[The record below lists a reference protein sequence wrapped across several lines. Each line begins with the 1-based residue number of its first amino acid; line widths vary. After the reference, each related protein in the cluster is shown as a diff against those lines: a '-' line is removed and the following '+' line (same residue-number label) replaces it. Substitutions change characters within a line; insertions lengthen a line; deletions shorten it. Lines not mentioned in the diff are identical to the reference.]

1 MINLNSFLILTVT
14 LLSPALALP
23 KNVLEEQQAKDDLAK
38 RAVYTNI
45 TSGTLDIPISFDVST
60 IDVPSISIP
69 SFLTSSFLF
78 DDPAVTTSQE
88 STNANVE
95 TVSTNSDDTTQ
106 VADATD
112 SLLTTEVA
120 VTLSSSE
127 DESPASTPTQ
137 VAPTGGSETSTTTS
151 PAPVFTFTF
160 EPPTYTTSYGD
171 ESSLSSSTQTEDTST
186 TSSSVPIFTW
196 PFEPPSNSD
205 SETGDATSS
214 STPSPAE
221 SSGES
226 TGFIRPSII
235 TSSDL
240 TFPVSPS
247 DLPTGGSVVSS
258 DETSYSTPSPDESPV
273 ESSDAPTLVLPP
285 VTSSS
290 EPPVITVTVPPN
302 ETSDVSS
309 DETSYSTPSPD
320 EPPAEST
327 FVTQSSPLV
336 VTSSETPVVT
346 ISEPTTITP
355 SEVPPTL
362 STESSVETPGV
373 VSSIPPI
380 ESSIP
385 PAEPTTVT
393 SSEPAIVPPIV
404 ETTVSSSIESVES
417 TVISEAPSPVTTSA
431 ETPSEL
437 PSTEDTSV
445 EVPPTSVVSSPRE
458 TFTSSDTA
466 TPTISPLPYLTP
478 SVSSQETSETIET
491 STTLEVP
498 SPATPTQQA
507 SSSTVT
513 TPIVG
518 TDSVVGTAPSQVPY
532 PAVGSTSTT
541 RTQTWIPTSLIIAT
555 STQPSG
561 TARSTQTA
569 SGSRDEPTS
578 TLPKA
583 ISLNPTGEPEEGYE
597 LITVGFKEPLNYAFV
612 VGNSMSPVQIFEY
625 LPGVLCYPYE
635 SELDASKITVL
646 QLVPYTSPDVS
657 YIITVAEVY
666 FKSSL
671 IGDLQSE
678 IHDTSSSLYS
688 NPDPSERALANLI
701 DPRVPITGLNLGSTS
716 SQTSGNGSGNS
727 DNSSNSDGDGLD
739 STESQGSSNTG
750 KVAGIAV
757 GSVMGFTLYLG
768 SIALFYRYRKNKS
781 KLASDEAAVGSSESP
796 ETTQISNVSYSSPGA
811 IVVGSTNSHIGSNSS
826 PEVTSSTIRGDST
839 HSNLP
844 KISGPVS
851 TYNSLGW

>member
-1 MINLNSFLILTVT
+1 M
-14 LLSPALALP
+14 
-23 KNVLEEQQAKDDLAK
+23 
-38 RAVYTNI
+38 
-45 TSGTLDIPISFDVST
+45 
-60 IDVPSISIP
+60 
-69 SFLTSSFLF
+69 
-78 DDPAVTTSQE
+78 
-88 STNANVE
+88 
-95 TVSTNSDDTTQ
+95 
-106 VADATD
+106 
-112 SLLTTEVA
+112 
-120 VTLSSSE
+120 
-127 DESPASTPTQ
+127 
-137 VAPTGGSETSTTTS
+137 
-151 PAPVFTFTF
+151 
-160 EPPTYTTSYGD
+160 
-171 ESSLSSSTQTEDTST
+171 
-186 TSSSVPIFTW
+186 
-196 PFEPPSNSD
+196 
-205 SETGDATSS
+205 
-214 STPSPAE
+214 
-221 SSGES
+221 
-226 TGFIRPSII
+226 
-235 TSSDL
+235 
-240 TFPVSPS
+240 
-247 DLPTGGSVVSS
+247 
-258 DETSYSTPSPDESPV
+258 
-273 ESSDAPTLVLPP
+273 
-285 VTSSS
+285 
-290 EPPVITVTVPPN
+290 
-302 ETSDVSS
+302 
-309 DETSYSTPSPD
+309 
-320 EPPAEST
+320 
-327 FVTQSSPLV
+327 
-336 VTSSETPVVT
+336 
-346 ISEPTTITP
+346 
-355 SEVPPTL
+355 
-362 STESSVETPGV
+362 
-373 VSSIPPI
+373 
-380 ESSIP
+380 
-385 PAEPTTVT
+385 
-393 SSEPAIVPPIV
+393 
-404 ETTVSSSIESVES
+404 
-417 TVISEAPSPVTTSA
+417 
-431 ETPSEL
+431 
-437 PSTEDTSV
+437 
-445 EVPPTSVVSSPRE
+445 
-458 TFTSSDTA
+458 
-466 TPTISPLPYLTP
+466 
-478 SVSSQETSETIET
+478 
-491 STTLEVP
+491 
-498 SPATPTQQA
+498 
-507 SSSTVT
+507 
-513 TPIVG
+513 G

-646 QLVPYTSPDVS
+646 QVVPYTSPDVS